1 MSADKTRA
9 LVYDVICVNCE
20 NNFGFTDTRGMFF
33 VCTKC
38 GLDIKEN
45 KKIYLSS
52 KIRINYY

>member
-45 KKIYLSS
+45 KKSIYHP
-52 KIRINYY
+52 K